1 MDTNM
6 PSDEAQIETGLQHLK
21 NIEEELEEIKERTG
35 GPKRSLFNGIWQGV
49 GAIIGGVIA
58 IVAIG
63 GLLSL
68 IGIIPGFGDIAAYL
82 HGVVDNAKSTTS

>member
-1 MDTNM
+1 MD
-6 PSDEAQIETGLQHLK
+6 SDIPHDDKVNIETGLQHLK
-21 NIEEELEEIKERTG
+21 NIEDELEEIKERTG
-35 GPKRSLFNGIWQGV
+35 NPKRSLFNGIFQGV

-68 IGIIPGFGDIAAYL
+68 LGFIPGLGDIAAYL
-82 HGVVDNAKSTTS
+82 HGIVDNINTHH